1 MEFTNLNIGDEVK
14 IYSCTGVHPELHED
28 AVGRIVEEIDDDGQY
43 RIDFWFTRK
52 KLPRQ
57 AIKEVIKKNDKEV
70 FNAEFKEKEEPL
82 EIPLV
87 QNLNDEEVEELF
99 GEEIIKEVE
108 DKVNHPKHYNHS
120 KFETIDVI
128 REWGGKDQ
136 YEGFC
141 WGNVIK
147 YCSRYKHKN
156 GLEDLKKA
164 KWYLE
169 KLIESKANE

>member
-1 MEFTNLNIGDEVK
+1 MNLKVGDEVS
-14 IYSCTGVHPELHED
+14 IYNCTAVHPDLHED
-28 AVGRIVEEIDDDGQY
+28 AVGRIVEELDENNQY

-52 KLPRQ
+52 KLPQ
-57 AIKEVIKKNDKEV
+57 DAIKEVVKIKQQDV
-70 FNAEFKEKEEPL
+70 VNAEFKEKDEPL
-82 EIPLV
+82 EIPLAAEIT
-87 QNLNDEEVEELF
+87 EEEIEELF
-99 GEEIIKEVE
+99 GEEVIKEVE
-108 DKVNHPKHYNHS
+108 DKVNHPKHYTHS

-136 YEGFC
+136 YDGFC

-169 KLIESKANE
+169 KLIESKSNE